1 MSKDIITKSIFI
13 AASPDTVFEFLTDKD
28 KLGIWYHAADANLTE
43 GTDYVLRDKTGKKT
57 VWGRVLVLASPA
69 LLETTFCIGPF
80 GNAETKVKWQLDE
93 VAGGTR
99 LTLAHSGI
107 SDAAGEAALN
117 MLQAL
122 DKGWDAHLSKLRA
135 AL

>member
-1 MSKDIITKSIFI
+1 MSNDIITKSIVI
-13 AASPDTVFEFLTDKD
+13 AATTTTGFEFLIDKD
-28 KLGIWYHAADANLTE
+28 KLGLWYHAADDNLTE
-43 GTDYVLRDKTGKKT
+43 GADYVLRDKDGKKI
-57 VWGRVLVLASPA
+57 VWGRVLVLASPS

-80 GNAETKVKWQLDE
+80 GDAETKVKWQLDE

-107 SDAAGEAALN
+107 SDAAGDAALN

-122 DKGWDAHLSKLRA
+122 DKGWDAHLGRLRA